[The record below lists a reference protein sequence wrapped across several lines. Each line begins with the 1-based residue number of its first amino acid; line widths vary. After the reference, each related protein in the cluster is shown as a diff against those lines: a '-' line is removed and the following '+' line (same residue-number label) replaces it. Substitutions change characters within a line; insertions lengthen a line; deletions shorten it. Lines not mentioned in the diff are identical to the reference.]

1 MLGERKRPRKKKKK
15 EKEKEEVDDY
25 YDPDIS
31 LAEAIAE
38 DAECCVPEVNPS
50 PEQSCM
56 NPDIPATCEEPG
68 SSYDIYEGPDG
79 RLFKSSGRDKFVS
92 HQDLPELDVSP
103 SKTVTKRKVGSKR
116 YQPDSYFSD
125 EEVLEED

>member
-15 EKEKEEVDDY
+15 EKEKVEVDDY

-56 NPDIPATCEEPG
+56 NPDIPVPSEEPG

-92 HQDLPELDVSP
+92 HQDLPELDVI
-103 SKTVTKRKVGSKR
+103 V
-116 YQPDSYFSD
+116 
-125 EEVLEED
+125 VLVKLLLRGKLVVRDINQILILAMKKF